1 MKQNYF
7 ELFQLPIGF
16 AIDEADL
23 ALRHRAIIDKVHPDR
38 FAAKSAMEQRLALQ
52 WATFANE
59 AFDALRDPI
68 ARAKYLLTLNAPELT
83 GDHVRVNLPQTFLMQ
98 QMQWREDLDDAGHDE
113 QALLALNRQI
123 VVARDALQAA
133 LNQDFADEQWE
144 NAANHVREGRFI
156 HKLLQ
161 QIKQALP

>member
-23 ALRHRAIIDKVHPDR
+23 SFRHRTIIDKVHPDR

-59 AFDALRDPI
+59 AFDVLLNPI
-68 ARAKYLLTLNAPELT
+68 SRARYLLSLNAPELV
-83 GDHVRVNLPQTFLMQ
+83 VRINLPQTFLMQ
-98 QMQWREDLDDAGHDE
+98 QMEWREALEDGDIEKVRDDANAARAI
-113 QALLALNRQI
+113 AL
-123 VVARDALQAA
+123 DALSKAC
-133 LNQDFADEQWE
+133 DENDWVAVQIGIAQSQFIE
-144 NAANHVREGRFI
+144 NF
-156 HKLLQ
+156 LQ
-161 QIKQALP
+161 QLP

>member
-23 ALRHRAIIDKVHPDR
+23 LVRHRAIIDKVHPDR

-59 AFDALRDPI
+59 AFDVLNHPI

-83 GDHVRVNLPQTFLMQ
+83 GENVRINLPQTFLMQ
-98 QMQWREDLDDAGHDE
+98 QMEWREALEDGDVEMVRDE
-113 QALLALNRQI
+113 
-123 VVARDALQAA
+123 VH
-133 LNQDFADEQWE
+133 
-144 NAANHVREGRFI
+144 AANVKALADLKTACEVKDWHAVQVAIAQNQFI
-156 HKLLQ
+156 ENFLQ
-161 QIKQALP
+161 QLPAA

>member
-23 ALRHRAIIDKVHPDR
+23 ALRHSTIIDKVHPDR

-59 AFDALRDPI
+59 AFDALRDPT
-68 ARAKYLLTLNAPELT
+68 ARARYLLSLNAPELT

-98 QMQWREDLDDAGHDE
+98 QMEWREALEDGDVETVRDE
-113 QALLALNRQI
+113 
-123 VVARDALQAA
+123 VH
-133 LNQDFADEQWE
+133 
-144 NAANHVREGRFI
+144 AANVKALADLKTACEAKDWHAVQVAIAQNQFV
-156 HKLLQ
+156 KNFLQ
-161 QIKQALP
+161 QLPTA

>member
-23 ALRHRAIIDKVHPDR
+23 FLRHRTIIDKVHPDR

-59 AFDALRDPI
+59 AFDVLLNPI
-68 ARAKYLLTLNAPELT
+68 SRARYLLSLNAPELASENI
-83 GDHVRVNLPQTFLMQ
+83 RVNLPQTFLMQ
-98 QMQWREDLDDAGHDE
+98 QMEWREALEDGDIERVSNDANE
-113 QALLALNRQI
+113 ARIITLSELSKACMENNWATVQI
-123 VVARDALQAA
+123 NIAQS
-133 LNQDFADEQWE
+133 Q
-144 NAANHVREGRFI
+144 FI
-156 HKLLQ
+156 TNFLQ
-161 QIKQALP
+161 QLPT

>member
-23 ALRHRAIIDKVHPDR
+23 ALRHRTIIDKAHPDR

-59 AFDALRDPI
+59 AFDILLNPI
-68 ARAKYLLTLNAPELT
+68 SRARYLLSLNAPELV
-83 GDHVRVNLPQTFLMQ
+83 GENIRVNLPQTFLIQ
-98 QMQWREDLDDAGHDE
+98 QMEWREALEDGDIEKVRDDANAARAI
-113 QALLALNRQI
+113 AL
-123 VVARDALQAA
+123 DALSKAC
-133 LNQDFADEQWE
+133 DENDWVAVQIGIAQSQFIE
-144 NAANHVREGRFI
+144 NF
-156 HKLLQ
+156 LQ
-161 QIKQALP
+161 QLPKT